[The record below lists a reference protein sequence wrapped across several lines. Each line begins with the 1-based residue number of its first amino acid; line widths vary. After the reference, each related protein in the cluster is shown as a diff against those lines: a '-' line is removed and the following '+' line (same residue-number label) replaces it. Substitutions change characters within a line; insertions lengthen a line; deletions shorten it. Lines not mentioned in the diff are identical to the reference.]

1 MNFRGIKTDEIN
13 KVLTT
18 SVSDIS
24 DIEANLPLLNEKT
37 DRLSDIFANNE
48 LENMSTNVQN
58 ISNGMQ
64 DIVKILNN
72 YSDVLKQMI
81 LSYQNEEE
89 LVSSEVQIVTD
100 N

>member
-18 SVSDIS
+18 YVSDIS

-58 ISNGMQ
+58 ISNAMQ

-89 LVSSEVQIVTD
+89 LGSSEVQIVTD

>member
-72 YSDVLKQMI
+72 YNDVLKQMI

-89 LVSSEVQIVTD
+89 LVSSEVRIVTD

>member
-13 KVLTT
+13 KILTT

-72 YSDVLKQMI
+72 YNDVLKQMI

>member
-37 DRLSDIFANNE
+37 DRLSDIFSNNE

-72 YSDVLKQMI
+72 YNDVLKQMI

-89 LVSSEVQIVTD
+89 LVSSEVRIVTD

>member
-89 LVSSEVQIVTD
+89 LVSSEVQIVT
-100 N
+100 NN

>member
-48 LENMSTNVQN
+48 LENMSINAQN

-72 YSDVLKQMI
+72 YNDVLKQMI

-89 LVSSEVQIVTD
+89 LVSSEVRIVTD

>member
-1 MNFRGIKTDEIN
+1 MNFRAIKTDQIN

-18 SVSDIS
+18 YVSDIS

>member
-72 YSDVLKQMI
+72 YNDVLKQMI

-89 LVSSEVQIVTD
+89 LVSSEG
-100 N
+100 

>member
-1 MNFRGIKTDEIN
+1 MNFRGIKSDEIN

>member
-72 YSDVLKQMI
+72 YNDVLKQMI

>member
-18 SVSDIS
+18 YVSDIS

-72 YSDVLKQMI
+72 YNDVLKQMI

-89 LVSSEVQIVTD
+89 LVSSEVRIVTD

>member
-72 YSDVLKQMI
+72 YNGVLKQMI

>member
-18 SVSDIS
+18 YVSDIS

-72 YSDVLKQMI
+72 YSDILKQMI

>member
-72 YSDVLKQMI
+72 YSDILKQMI

>member
-18 SVSDIS
+18 YVSDIS

-72 YSDVLKQMI
+72 YNDVLKQMI

>member
-64 DIVKILNN
+64 DIDKILNN
-72 YSDVLKQMI
+72 YNDVLKQMI

-89 LVSSEVQIVTD
+89 LVSSEVRIVTD

>member
-18 SVSDIS
+18 YVSDIS